1 MVFLQGNVLL
11 GEILVKHLDKEYT
24 MLLENVDIKFN
35 CSWFFHQYYDFCL
48 QIVMISSILG

>member
-11 GEILVKHLDKEYT
+11 GENLVKHLDKEYT

-35 CSWFFHQYYDFCL
+35 CS
-48 QIVMISSILG
+48 

>member
-11 GEILVKHLDKEYT
+11 GENLVKHLDKEYT